1 MTLFELAATLS
12 LDTTKFNQGIRQA
25 SDTGQNFANTL
36 SQNVTA
42 KAVALGNAL
51 YKAAETGAKALI
63 NLGKSAVTAAAE
75 VSAENAQFEAAF
87 GDIQKAAHNV
97 FNAIGRD
104 TNILATRLR
113 GVGTKAFSQFKGA
126 GLEAAEAL
134 GMTDKYTRLAADAA
148 AYYDISLEAADERL
162 RSFLRGN
169 TEAGDAIGLFT
180 SESQRNTYAMEQY
193 SKKWQD
199 LTEAQKQMLMLNVA
213 EDIYAQS
220 GAIGQAE
227 REGSNWANTL
237 ANLQEAWRQTL
248 AVVGEPFVDAIT
260 PFLEGVTSKL
270 NDSTFQASL
279 ATVAGKIGE
288 IAGISLEGVLIAVGA
303 LLGDLDS
310 INKWEITWDKTIAPS
325 ATAGANA
332 IIDAVN
338 TVFGT
343 NIPSISTIDFPSWSD
358 VKSAASA
365 AWEDIRAGM
374 NSVMETTR
382 LVAKVMGFAEWTE
395 EDSRKVTEWWTGV
408 ITSVSDI
415 LHATFTMDFP
425 DGVPGAIRS
434 WWSQVVKNVGTLTLN
449 IGYSLMP
456 IARNLGSRIRL
467 SDEDIDEA
475 MDAMQGVAD
484 NPSGALDQIEN
495 MTPSE
500 TREAVGTIWDA
511 LFNQPKP
518 VDGSYSVGLNYVPRD
533 NFIARLHEGEAVL
546 TKTEATAWRRGEGQ
560 GVDVAGIVGA
570 VVQGV
575 REGLRGLAINMDGHA
590 VGDLVTEQVS
600 RNIAQ
605 AAWAGRYSG

>member
-12 LDTTKFNQGIRQA
+12 LDTTKFNQGVRQA
-25 SDTGQNFANTL
+25 SDTGRKFADTL

-51 YKAAETGAKALI
+51 YKAAETGARALI

-193 SKKWQD
+193 GKKWLD

-227 REGSNWANTL
+227 RESSNWANTV
-237 ANLQEAWRQTL
+237 ANLDEIWRQTL
-248 AVVGEPFVDAIT
+248 ARLASPFTDSLT
-260 PFLEGVTSKL
+260 PFIENLTARLDDE
-270 NDSTFQASL
+270 TFKTNIDEL
-279 ATVAGKIGE
+279 AAKIGE
-288 IAGISLEGVLIAVGA
+288 IAGYSLDEVAAGLNTLMTGEIDPNSSLSNFVGSLQELYGWAQQNSGIVNAALGAFAVAVTAINTPLALLVGGIALLILNWNTITSAAEKAKEAVEEFFETKISPALETVIRGISSAFGAVSGAISTAISRLREFFRIQSSGPSGGRDLFSDHPAYNGGYGQSSGYGLGSDGGSSAAATFFDSGTGLLNKLPGKAVG
-303 LLGDLDS
+303 
-310 INKWEITWDKTIAPS
+310 
-325 ATAGANA
+325 
-332 IIDAVN
+332 
-338 TVFGT
+338 
-343 NIPSISTIDFPSWSD
+343 
-358 VKSAASA
+358 
-365 AWEDIRAGM
+365 
-374 NSVMETTR
+374 
-382 LVAKVMGFAEWTE
+382 
-395 EDSRKVTEWWTGV
+395 
-408 ITSVSDI
+408 
-415 LHATFTMDFP
+415 MD
-425 DGVPGAIRS
+425 
-434 WWSQVVKNVGTLTLN
+434 
-449 IGYSLMP
+449 
-456 IARNLGSRIRL
+456 
-467 SDEDIDEA
+467 
-475 MDAMQGVAD
+475 
-484 NPSGALDQIEN
+484 
-495 MTPSE
+495 
-500 TREAVGTIWDA
+500 
-511 LFNQPKP
+511 
-518 VDGSYSVGLNYVPRD
+518 YVPH
-533 NFIARLHEGEAVL
+533 NQFVARLHEGEAVL
-546 TKTEATAWRRGEGQ
+546 TKAEATAWRRGEGQ
-560 GVDVAGIVGA
+560 GFDMAGLTAA
-570 VVQGV
+570 VTSAV
-575 REGLRGLAINMDGHA
+575 REGLRGMSVRMDGKA
-590 VGDLVTEQVS
+590 VGNVVTDQVS